1 MASKGQAD
9 NQRKE
14 SRAPLTRRGTVSDG
28 TKTLTCLLQDFS
40 SNGFSV
46 LTNEPLPLGQS
57 FELKCELYPAK
68 VLSCTIEIRHVSD
81 TCHGTKITGITPS
94 STALLKQFLEE
105 YYSLKLNFGT

>member
-1 MASKGQAD
+1 MAAKDQAN

-46 LTNEPLPLGQS
+46 LTNEALPLGQAY
-57 FELKCELYPAK
+57 ELKCELYPAK
-68 VLSCTIEIRHVSD
+68 VLSCTIEIRHVVD
-81 TCHGTKITGITPS
+81 TCHGTKITGITPPS
-94 STALLKQFLEE
+94 AALLKQFLEE